1 MVQLDRSTDGS
12 INPAGLSGV
21 MCART
26 RNVLDNVNHDH
37 SIERLQAR
45 NFSSIDT

>member
-12 INPAGLSGV
+12 IDLAGLAGV

-26 RNVLDNVNHDH
+26 RNVLKNVNNDH
-37 SIERLQAR
+37 KIERLQAR
-45 NFSSIDT
+45 NFEQH